1 MVDGLWSEQ
10 IDPKYT
16 KGHDP
21 HVTHQIETKTNQQ
34 ESDHQ
39 TTTTIGW
46 PDRTEEK
53 SSVERPRNARVTF
66 GFPLE
71 KRTSFLNCDI
81 HTCTDSFS
89 RCVYHANSNQIF
101 KPEAAAQEVLFELVN
116 RRKMVTGLRSSRQK
130 HPSTAGAEDPGPPLA
145 EANRGSVWFVVV

>member
-1 MVDGLWSEQ
+1 MAPGRAQRRGNVGMVDGLWSEQ

-21 HVTHQIETKTNQQ
+21 HVTHQTETKTNQQ

-53 SSVERPRNARVTF
+53 SSVERPRNATQ
-66 GFPLE
+66 
-71 KRTSFLNCDI
+71 K
-81 HTCTDSFS
+81 
-89 RCVYHANSNQIF
+89 
-101 KPEAAAQEVLFELVN
+101 
-116 RRKMVTGLRSSRQK
+116 RSS
-130 HPSTAGAEDPGPPLA
+130 DI
-145 EANRGSVWFVVV
+145 

>member
-1 MVDGLWSEQ
+1 MAPGRAQRRGNVGMVDGLWSEQ

-21 HVTHQIETKTNQQ
+21 HVTHQTETKTNQQ

-53 SSVERPRNARVTF
+53 SSVERPRNARVIF
-66 GFPLE
+66 SFP
-71 KRTSFLNCDI
+71 
-81 HTCTDSFS
+81 H
-89 RCVYHANSNQIF
+89 
-101 KPEAAAQEVLFELVN
+101 
-116 RRKMVTGLRSSRQK
+116 
-130 HPSTAGAEDPGPPLA
+130 
-145 EANRGSVWFVVV
+145 